1 MMYKQGCSMI
11 VQATQADYLTLID
24 LWERSV
30 RAATHDFLPETEIA
44 QLKPLILN
52 EYFAQVCLHVVVR
65 DNQILGFLGSSEDN
79 IEMLFI
85 DPDFRRTGVGSSLL
99 DFAVKQLG
107 IYKVD
112 VNEQNTQA
120 VNFYKKSGFE
130 VVGRSELDG
139 QGNPYPLLHMVCP
152 Q

>member
-1 MMYKQGCSMI
+1 MI

-30 RAATHDFLPETEIA
+30 RATHDFLPETEIA

-52 EYFAQVCLHVVVR
+52 EYFAQVLLHVVVR

>member
-1 MMYKQGCSMI
+1 MI

-30 RAATHDFLPETEIA
+30 RATHDFLPETEIA

-52 EYFAQVCLHVVVR
+52 EYFAQVLLHVVVR

-130 VVGRSELDG
+130 VMGRSELDG

>member
-1 MMYKQGCSMI
+1 MI

-30 RAATHDFLPETEIA
+30 RATHDFLPETEIA

>member
-1 MMYKQGCSMI
+1 MYKQGCSMI

-30 RAATHDFLPETEIA
+30 RATHDFLPETEIA

-52 EYFAQVCLHVVVR
+52 EYFAQVLLHVVVR

-99 DFAVKQLG
+99 DFTVKQLG

>member
-30 RAATHDFLPETEIA
+30 RATHDFLPETEIA

-107 IYKVD
+107 IHKVD

>member
-1 MMYKQGCSMI
+1 MYKQGCSMI

-30 RAATHDFLPETEIA
+30 RATHDFLPETEIA

-52 EYFAQVCLHVVVR
+52 EYFAQVLLHVVVR

-139 QGNPYPLLHMVCP
+139 QGHPYPLLHMVCP

>member
-30 RAATHDFLPETEIA
+30 RATHDFLPETEIA

>member
-1 MMYKQGCSMI
+1 MI

-30 RAATHDFLPETEIA
+30 RATHDFLPETEIA

-65 DNQILGFLGSSEDN
+65 DNQILGFLVSSEDN

>member
-24 LWERSV
+24 LWARSV
-30 RAATHDFLPETEIA
+30 RATHDFLPETEIA

>member
-30 RAATHDFLPETEIA
+30 RATHDFLPETEIA

-52 EYFAQVCLHVVVR
+52 EYFAQVLLHVVVR

>member
-1 MMYKQGCSMI
+1 MYKQGCSMI

-30 RAATHDFLPETEIA
+30 RATHDFLPETEIA

>member
-1 MMYKQGCSMI
+1 MI

>member
-30 RAATHDFLPETEIA
+30 RATHDFLPETEIA

-99 DFAVKQLG
+99 DFTVKQLG

>member
-1 MMYKQGCSMI
+1 MI

-30 RAATHDFLPETEIA
+30 RATHDFLPETEIA

-99 DFAVKQLG
+99 DFAVKQQG
-107 IYKVD
+107 IHKVD

-120 VNFYKKSGFE
+120 VNFYKKSGFD

>member
-1 MMYKQGCSMI
+1 MYKQGCSMI

-30 RAATHDFLPETEIA
+30 RATHDFLPETEIA

-52 EYFAQVCLHVVVR
+52 EYFAQVLLHVVVR

>member
-1 MMYKQGCSMI
+1 MI

-30 RAATHDFLPETEIA
+30 RATHDFLPETEIA

-52 EYFAQVCLHVVVR
+52 EYFAQVLLHVVVR

-112 VNEQNTQA
+112 VNEKNTQA